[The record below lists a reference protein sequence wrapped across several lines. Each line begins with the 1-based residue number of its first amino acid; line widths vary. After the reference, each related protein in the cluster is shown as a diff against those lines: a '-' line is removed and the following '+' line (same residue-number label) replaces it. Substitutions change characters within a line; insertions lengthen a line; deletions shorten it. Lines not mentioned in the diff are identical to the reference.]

1 MFYLCF
7 TRDPEREVGYG
18 ITDSW
23 DEIVETLQGSP
34 DSTDTELGG
43 YVREFETRV
52 RQDMDEI
59 YTRLDDEDRRA
70 HVYTRQL
77 METEARRSREAWA
90 RATDA
95 SDLVHDEV
103 ISLRTTVLGQISK
116 IRELQVADRRRQT
129 VISELLRLDHRRSTE
144 T

>member
-1 MFYLCF
+1 
-7 TRDPEREVGYG
+7 
-18 ITDSW
+18 
-23 DEIVETLQGSP
+23 
-34 DSTDTELGG
+34 
-43 YVREFETRV
+43 
-52 RQDMDEI
+52 
-59 YTRLDDEDRRA
+59 DRRA

-129 VISELLRLDHRRSTE
+129 VISELL
-144 T
+144 